1 MDSAALRALQAPIK
15 NRYREDPTTALVTSR
30 AAGGLVPGAIEI
42 AVDTGGTTVSAG
54 LHPATGGSGKLRCS
68 TDMLLEA
75 LVGCAG
81 VTLQAVATSMG
92 IGIRSG
98 EVRAEGDWDARGTLG
113 VSKEVPVGLT
123 AVRLYLDLE
132 TDATAEQLQK
142 LSTLVERY
150 CIVAQS
156 LNVGVVVE
164 VVRSEE

>member
-1 MDSAALRALQAPIK
+1 M
-15 NRYREDPTTALVTSR
+15 N
-30 AAGGLVPGAIEI
+30 
-42 AVDTGGTTVSAG
+42 AG
-54 LHPATGGSGKLRCS
+54 LHPATGGNGKLRCS
-68 TDMLLEA
+68 ADMLLEA

-156 LNVGVVVE
+156 LNVGVAVE
-164 VVRSEE
+164 AGGERSKEGGVRSEEREEKEGRSEE